1 MPGVLGASYAPEG
14 LTPADRRYS
23 CAAESQLRSEPV
35 LGSASTTRGF
45 LLVEEPGP
53 WGPGGV
59 PSSRLGE
66 GTTAALQDVAA
77 SIGAKLLLV
86 RRPGT
91 SVLRSGAGAG
101 ASAERVLMRVSVRR
115 GRERVITRT
124 CAVADVVEAAR
135 SRDGWHDL
143 DTTDGGPLLVCTHGR
158 KDWCCARRG
167 RPLAAALA
175 ELAPSRVWECSH
187 LGGDRFA
194 ANLLSLPT
202 GWTYGRVDT
211 GDAAAV
217 VTATARGRVLP
228 GLLRGRCCDAMVVQA
243 ADVLARLELGR
254 DEVRDLVPVSAA
266 REGED
271 AGAAWRVVFDT
282 SRGQRLAVRVR
293 QRHVESAQRLTCG
306 AAAEQHARTWELLDV
321 APVAVP

>member
-1 MPGVLGASYAPEG
+1 
-14 LTPADRRYS
+14 
-23 CAAESQLRSEPV
+23 V

-66 GTTAALQDVAA
+66 STTAALRDVAA

-91 SVLRSGAGAG
+91 SVLRSAAAAAG
-101 ASAERVLMRVSVRR
+101 SAERVLMRVSVRR
-115 GRERVITRT
+115 GRERVVRRS
-124 CAVADVVEAAR
+124 CGAADVVEAAR
-135 SRDGWHDL
+135 SREGWEDL
-143 DTTDGGPLLVCTHGR
+143 DTSDGGPLLVCTHGR

-175 ELAPSRVWECSH
+175 ELAPQRVWECSH

-211 GDAAAV
+211 ADAAAV
-217 VTATARGRVLP
+217 VSATAEGRVLP
-228 GLLRGRCCDAMVVQA
+228 ALLRGRCCDAMVVQA
-243 ADVLARLELGR
+243 ADVLVRQALGR
-254 DEVRDLVPVSAA
+254 DGVRDLVPVSAV
-266 REGED
+266 REDED
-271 AGAAWRVVFDT
+271 ADAPWRVVFDGDAAGP
-282 SRGQRLAVRVR
+282 RVEARVR
-293 QRHVESAQRLTCG
+293 QRHVTSPQRLTCG
-306 AAAEQHARTWELLDV
+306 AATEQHARTWELLGV
-321 APVAVP
+321 APGS

>member
-1 MPGVLGASYAPEG
+1 MLAASSAPEG

-23 CAAESQLRSEPV
+23 CAAESQLRGEPV

-66 GTTAALQDVAA
+66 ETTAALAEVAT

-86 RRPGT
+86 RRPGA
-91 SVLRSGAGAG
+91 SVLRAAAGDDG
-101 ASAERVLMRVSVRR
+101 ERVLMRVSVRR
-115 GRERVITRT
+115 DHERVITRT
-124 CAVADVVEAAR
+124 CPVAEVVEAAR
-135 SRDGWHDL
+135 SREGWADL
-143 DTTDGGPLLVCTHGR
+143 DTSDGGPLLVCTHGR

-202 GWTYGRVDT
+202 GWTCGRVDT
-211 GDAAAV
+211 ADAAAV
-217 VTATARGRVLP
+217 VEATAAGRVVP
-228 GLLRGRCCDAMVVQA
+228 ALLRGRCCDAMVVQA
-243 ADVLARLELGR
+243 ADVLARQALGR
-254 DEVRDLVPVSAA
+254 VDVHDLVPVSAT
-266 REGED
+266 REGAD
-271 AGAAWRVVFDT
+271 ADAPWRVVFDLADG
-282 SRGQRLAVRVR
+282 SPLAVRVR
-293 QRHVESAQRLTCG
+293 QRHVESPQRLTCG
-306 AAAEQHARTWELLDV
+306 AAVAQHARTWELLD
-321 APVAVP
+321 AGPTS

>member
-1 MPGVLGASYAPEG
+1 M
-14 LTPADRRYS
+14 
-23 CAAESQLRSEPV
+23 
-35 LGSASTTRGF
+35 LGSASPTRGY

-59 PSSRLGE
+59 PTSRLGE
-66 GTTAALQDVAA
+66 ETTAALKGVAA

-86 RRPGT
+86 RRPGA
-91 SVLRSGAGAG
+91 SVLRTPGARGD
-101 ASAERVLMRVSVRR
+101 ERVLMRVSVRR

-124 CAVADVVEAAR
+124 CAADDVVAAAGAGR
-135 SRDGWHDL
+135 GWADL

-175 ELAPSRVWECSH
+175 ELAPTRVWECSH

-202 GWTYGRVDT
+202 GWTYGRVDVS
-211 GDAAAV
+211 DAPAV
-217 VTATARGRVLP
+217 VAGTAAGRVVP
-228 GLLRGRCCDAMVVQA
+228 QLLRGRSCDAMVVQA
-243 ADVLARLELGR
+243 ADVLVRQEQGR
-254 DEVRDLVPVSAA
+254 QDAADLVPVSAT

-271 AGAAWRVVFDT
+271 AGAPWRVVF
-282 SRGQRLAVRVR
+282 SAAEGGQLAVRVR
-293 QRHVESAQRLTCG
+293 QRHVDSPQRLTCG
-306 AAAEQHARTWELLDV
+306 AAEEQHARTWELLG
-321 APVAVP
+321 ASPA